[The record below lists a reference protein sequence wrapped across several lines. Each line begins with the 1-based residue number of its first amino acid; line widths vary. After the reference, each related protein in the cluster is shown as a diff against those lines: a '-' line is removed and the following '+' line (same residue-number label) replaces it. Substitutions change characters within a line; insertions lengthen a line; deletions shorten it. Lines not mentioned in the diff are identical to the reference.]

1 MKFDISREELQ
12 EVLTNVGIARDKRG
26 YVDAHKGIL
35 FDVKDGILTLTA
47 TNPEYSI
54 SKAVKLNLG
63 YYEDLSF
70 VSDGELVDIVNKL
83 DGEDVTI
90 ELLDKN
96 VMKISSGKF
105 RCEQP
110 AMQSEL
116 YLTNKPDGE
125 CEGTQTLKSEQ
136 LESMIKSVI
145 HACAVPEC
153 GVDRIRTGV
162 KLTAKDGKI
171 DVVALD
177 GKRIAAAFGDYD
189 GNIDIVIPGKLLKE
203 AMKLIKGDVTIKQYQ
218 NCYILESDGY
228 TITSSA
234 LEGTYPDWKRIMPK
248 EFAGVFAV
256 DKTQML
262 RSIERLKVIA
272 NGEKKPLIFDICGEK
287 LKLSLRTQRS
297 SGTEEVKT
305 ETIGETGNTRV
316 GLNYE
321 FILEALKAMTDS
333 KIIIKYKSAVAPIV
347 MSNEN
352 GDRIQIVMS
361 IKIE

>member
-12 EVLTNVGIARDKRG
+12 EVLTNVSIARDKRG

-47 TNPEYSI
+47 TNSEYSI
-54 SKAVKLNLG
+54 SKSVELNLG

-70 VSDGELVDIVNKL
+70 VSGGEMVDIVNKL
-83 DGEDVTI
+83 DGENVTV

-105 RCEQP
+105 KCKQL
-110 AMQSEL
+110 AMQPEL
-116 YLTNKPDGE
+116 YLTNAPDGE

-162 KLTAKDGKI
+162 KLIAKGGKI

-189 GNIDIVIPGKLLKE
+189 GNIDVVISGKLLKE
-203 AMKLIKGDVTIKQYQ
+203 ALKLIKGDVTIKQYQ
-218 NCYILESDGY
+218 NCYIMKSDGY
-228 TITSSA
+228 TITSSV

-272 NGEKKPLIFDICGEK
+272 GGEKKPLIFDVCGEK
-287 LKLSLRTQRS
+287 LNLSLQTQRS
-297 SGTEEVKT
+297 GGTEDVEIEAKG
-305 ETIGETGNTRV
+305 EIGNV
-316 GLNYE
+316 SIGLNCEYM
-321 FILEALKAMTDS
+321 FEALKTIPDS
-333 KIIIKYKSAVAPIV
+333 KITIKYKSAVTPIV
-347 MSNEN
+347 LSNEN
-352 GDRIQIVMS
+352 DDRIQIVLP
-361 IKIE
+361 IKI